1 MVKCDNCNGYY
12 EDIFPDTKQGAGC
25 ASVLYLHGGKH
36 YIQGHYG
43 SYVAD
48 MRKLELKADTSYNIG
63 IICDKCI
70 EKLKADNLVVNEENT
85 TAW

>member
-12 EDIFPDTKQGAGC
+12 EDIFPDTKQGDGC
-25 ASVLYLHGGKH
+25 ASVLFLHDGK
-36 YIQGHYG
+36 YWIQGNYG

-48 MRKLELKADTSYNIG
+48 MRKLELKPDTSYNIG

-70 EKLKADNLVVNEENT
+70 ERLKADNLVVNEED